1 MLKRASRKS
10 DAGNTSAH
18 ASNPSKWD
26 IAIAVRPGL
35 HVTVFTSGMLLV
47 LVAAM
52 LIVAAL
58 VAVIWFL

>member
-1 MLKRASRKS
+1 MLKRASRKG
-10 DAGNTSAH
+10 DAGNASAN
-18 ASNPSKWD
+18 SSKWD

-35 HVTVFTSGMLLV
+35 HVTVFTSGLLLV